1 MPIRLTGLTSG
12 LDTESI
18 ISELVSAYRTKE
30 QKYVKAQTKLSWTQ
44 DIWKS
49 LNSKIYSMYT
59 GTGELRLSS
68 AWSAQKVSVSNSN
81 YATVTSSGSA
91 VTGTQSLDIAQLA
104 KASYITGGKL
114 TDSSTSSTAKK
125 TTTLANLGFSASGS
139 DYITV
144 TKAGQ
149 STGTQIAVTGS
160 TTLSD
165 LASAISQISGVK
177 ASYDETNGRFFVS
190 STDSGTANAVI
201 LSDNS
206 GGSTDTSTSTGGV
219 LSALKLLTGDG
230 ASTIVAQDAKI
241 TLNGAD
247 YTSSSN
253 QFIINGLTINALAE
267 TGTDTLSITTA
278 TDSQALYD
286 KTKDFLSQYNTLINA
301 MTSYYNADS
310 AKGYEPLTS
319 EEKSAMSD
327 TEVEQWE
334 AKIKSSLLRR
344 DDSLDRIMNLMENAM
359 SSAYY
364 IYNGAAVSYNSKAGY
379 YEYNGTALQDGSG
392 NNITNQTDLQTWA
405 TSVGAKKYSLSSFGI
420 STLGILNS
428 AENQENAYHINGDSD
443 DSTTASKTDQLL
455 AAWNSNPE
463 DTQAFMQQ
471 LTKDLYNNISQE
483 MNQSNNLRSIH
494 TVYND
499 KEMAQE
505 YSDYTKT
512 ISDWETKLNDMENY
526 YYSKF
531 AAMESALTQLQGQQ
545 SSLSSLLG

>member
-1 MPIRLTGLTSG
+1 
-12 LDTESI
+12 
-18 ISELVSAYRTKE
+18 
-30 QKYVKAQTKLSWTQ
+30 
-44 DIWKS
+44 
-49 LNSKIYSMYT
+49 
-59 GTGELRLSS
+59 
-68 AWSAQKVSVSNSN
+68 
-81 YATVTSSGSA
+81 
-91 VTGTQSLDIAQLA
+91 
-104 KASYITGGKL
+104 
-114 TDSSTSSTAKK
+114 
-125 TTTLANLGFSASGS
+125 
-139 DYITV
+139 
-144 TKAGQ
+144 
-149 STGTQIAVTGS
+149 
-160 TTLSD
+160 
-165 LASAISQISGVK
+165 
-177 ASYDETNGRFFVS
+177 
-190 STDSGTANAVI
+190 
-201 LSDNS
+201 
-206 GGSTDTSTSTGGV
+206 
-219 LSALKLLTGDG
+219 
-230 ASTIVAQDAKI
+230 
-241 TLNGAD
+241 
-247 YTSSSN
+247 
-253 QFIINGLTINALAE
+253 
-267 TGTDTLSITTA
+267 
-278 TDSQALYD
+278 
-286 KTKDFLSQYNTLINA
+286 
-301 MTSYYNADS
+301 
-310 AKGYEPLTS
+310 
-319 EEKSAMSD
+319 
-327 TEVEQWE
+327 
-334 AKIKSSLLRR
+334 
-344 DDSLDRIMNLMENAM
+344 MNLMENAM

-483 MNQSNNLRSIH
+483 MNQSNKLRSIH

>member
-149 STGTQIAVTGS
+149 STGTKIAVTGS

-241 TLNGAD
+241 TLNGAN

-483 MNQSNNLRSIH
+483 MNQSNKLRSIH